1 MKKSIVVAMVFAI
14 IVLLA
19 GSVFAVTANELV
31 DQIYAKGAKYG
42 ITKADIAKMNTDIEK
57 RIEANDEIT
66 DEEATAALAKVDA
79 IVAILDAKGVES
91 VKEGKEKLTKDELL
105 QIQTLAKEA
114 GSAVGVV
121 VSISVEGNKATITI
135 TDPVTG
141 MTVLS
146 KAVNPETGEIIL
158 ASTGASIASAV
169 VASVAVI
176 AVAVVAAV
184 KVKKEA

>member
-1 MKKSIVVAMVFAI
+1 MKKTLAIAILFALIVTVAS
-14 IVLLA
+14 
-19 GSVFAVTANELV
+19 SVFATTANELV

-42 ITKADIAKMNTDIEK
+42 ITKADITKMNTDIEK
-57 RIEANDEIT
+57 RVEANDEIT
-66 DEEATAALAKVDA
+66 DAEAAAALAKVDQ

-91 VKEGKEKLTKDELL
+91 VKEGKEKLTSAEWS

-135 TDPVTG
+135 TDPVTN
-141 MTVLS
+141 MTVLT
-146 KAVNPETGEIIL
+146 KAVNPNTGEIIL